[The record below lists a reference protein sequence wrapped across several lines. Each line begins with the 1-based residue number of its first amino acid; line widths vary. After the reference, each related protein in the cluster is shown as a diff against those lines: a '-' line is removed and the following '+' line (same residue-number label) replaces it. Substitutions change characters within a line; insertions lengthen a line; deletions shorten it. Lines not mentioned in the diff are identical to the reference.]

1 MVALSTTHKAHHVD
15 VNRCIAK
22 SDAKRLYETGEARS
36 QAVDQ
41 AVILEIFSKR
51 SIPQLKL
58 TFSSYKQIYGHDY
71 MKSLKKDNS
80 TEFEDALKTVVE
92 CMCNPAKYYAKTLY
106 ASIKETAKD
115 KGALRRVLM
124 SRAGADMDEISRFF
138 KKKYGMELTEAI
150 RESIPSGDYRD
161 ILIALAANS

>member
-1 MVALSTTHKAHHVD
+1 MPRY
-15 VNRCIAK
+15 VNNHLLGK
-22 SDAKRLYETGEARS
+22 Y
-36 QAVDQ
+36 
-41 AVILEIFSKR
+41 
-51 SIPQLKL
+51 
-58 TFSSYKQIYGHDY
+58 
-71 MKSLKKDNS
+71 LKKIPELIFGERGNNYS
-80 TEFEDALKTVVE
+80 AYWILQ
-92 CMCNPAKYYAKTLY
+92 TLY